1 MTVFI
6 NLLVSLLVAG
16 CLGLFMLVLVAG
28 SLMEQ
33 EKHHKATLEKMD
45 ERFNALVKRIDE
57 DYKALEEKIDKDY
70 EKIISKNYIKM
81 WEKKWRIIPGLLI
94 AGGLKDFH
102 QISLLISPPSLD

>member
-33 EKHHKATLEKMD
+33 EKHYKALEKKMD
-45 ERFNALVKRIDE
+45 KHFNAIMEKIDE
-57 DYKALEEKIDKDY
+57 DYWALEEKINKDY
-70 EKIISKNYIKM
+70 EKI
-81 WEKKWRIIPGLLI
+81 
-94 AGGLKDFH
+94 LKEL
-102 QISLLISPPSLD
+102 Q

>member
-45 ERFNALVKRIDE
+45 KRF
-57 DYKALEEKIDKDY
+57 KALEEEQDKRFKALLEKIDKDY
-70 EKIISKNYIKM
+70 EKIIK
-81 WEKKWRIIPGLLI
+81 EL
-94 AGGLKDFH
+94 
-102 QISLLISPPSLD
+102 Q